1 MNFLFWN
8 INKKNTSFLFDKIS
22 ILIQNEHIDVCML
35 AELDQADTAK
45 LLHIINSRNGNSYKI
60 VQCLVWKKIVII
72 SKKNIYISTYDESGK
87 RIGAFKIKSDIF
99 EKEVLLFPIHFYDK
113 KNYDSTEQNERIEK
127 IKKFIDDTES
137 RHGESNLS
145 IVCGDFNLNPFETP
159 MIKTKG
165 MHAVMEKDI
174 AKKGERIVD
183 GDAYKF
189 FYNPM
194 WGFYGDNGKGN
205 VSGTYFLQRSLN
217 VELFWHLLD
226 QVLIRKGLIDYFE
239 DSQLDIITTIDGN
252 SLLNRNGSINN
263 KDYSDHLPLK
273 FRINI

>member
-1 MNFLFWN
+1 
-8 INKKNTSFLFDKIS
+8 
-22 ILIQNEHIDVCML
+22 
-35 AELDQADTAK
+35 
-45 LLHIINSRNGNSYKI
+45 
-60 VQCLVWKKIVII
+60 
-72 SKKNIYISTYDESGK
+72 
-87 RIGAFKIKSDIF
+87 
-99 EKEVLLFPIHFYDK
+99 
-113 KNYDSTEQNERIEK
+113 
-127 IKKFIDDTES
+127 
-137 RHGESNLS
+137 
-145 IVCGDFNLNPFETP
+145 
-159 MIKTKG
+159 

-252 SLLNRNGSINN
+252 SLLTETVLLTTKIIQIIC
-263 KDYSDHLPLK
+263 H
-273 FRINI
+273 